1 MNPILSFPGICL
13 RKSTIKIDDGEN
25 GDDDDD
31 HDDGDDHDDNHE
43 ANDNEGGSGNLKR
56 GDADDDYQVVAPPRG
71 VPERSILAQHKYR
84 KVKKQ

>member
-25 GDDDDD
+25 DDDADDDDD
-31 HDDGDDHDDNHE
+31 DDDNDE
-43 ANDNEGGSGNLKR
+43 ANDNKGGSGSGNLKR

-84 KVKKQ
+84 KVMKK